1 MAEIRRH
8 TDRNIVAIKSTVEHD
23 ASGIRDTMEE
33 EMVSLMY
40 SYISRHFCYSIIRLS
55 CQELDG
61 AEHGTYKVYV
71 FGKGVFVNKGDGGFT
86 NICCI
91 GKYNQA
97 GGRFTFQ
104 EP

>member
-1 MAEIRRH
+1 M
-8 TDRNIVAIKSTVEHD
+8 D
-23 ASGIRDTMEE
+23 AGE
-33 EMVSLMY
+33 Y
-40 SYISRHFCYSIIRLS
+40 
-55 CQELDG
+55 
-61 AEHGTYKVYV
+61 GTYKVYV
-71 FGKGVFVNKGDGGFT
+71 FGKGVFVNKGDGGFR